1 MDANALSSYYA
12 ALGQQGFL
20 AGWAR
25 GEAPV
30 PAEPKPGLI
39 PAVWRFAEA
48 RQALE
53 ASLSFVTPEQAER
66 RNLIMVNPAE
76 GNRYATTRNI
86 VAAYQMIGPGERLP
100 SHRHTPSAICLAV
113 DTRPGAYTTV
123 EGMRLDMVNGD
134 VVLTPNGRWHGHGND
149 GGTPGYWITFLD
161 VPLLQH
167 MEAMFFE
174 AHPDRFETIAGRPAA
189 SPFRIRSGEVLAD
202 HPECERV
209 TIAAGEIP
217 AIGLELLRLG
227 SQARSARPRSTA
239 SSLYALIAGAVRIT
253 QGVWEATLSPGD
265 LVAMPAWRA
274 HALEAGEETV
284 LLRVTDEPLLATLGY
299 LRTAAD

>member
-1 MDANALSSYYA
+1 MDADALSKYYA
-12 ALGQQGFL
+12 ALGEQGFL

-48 RQALE
+48 RRALE

-66 RNLIMVNPAE
+66 RNLIMVNPAQ

-100 SHRHTPSAICLAV
+100 SHRHTPSAICLAI

-134 VVLTPNGRWHGHGND
+134 VVLTPQGRWHGHGND
-149 GGTPGYWITFLD
+149 GETPGYWITFLD

-167 MEAMFFE
+167 LEAMFFE
-174 AHPDRFETIAGRPAA
+174 AHPDRFETIEGRPSA
-189 SPFRIRSGEVLAD
+189 SPFRVRSHEVLAAR
-202 HPECERV
+202 PEADVV
-209 TIAAGEIP
+209 TIAEGVVP
-217 AIGLELLRLG
+217 AIGLELLRFKAG
-227 SQARSARPRSTA
+227 VRSVRARSTA
-239 SSLYALIAGAVRIT
+239 SNLYALVSGRVRIVHNSWDA
-253 QGVWEATLSPGD
+253 QLAPGD
-265 LVAMPAWRA
+265 LVAMPAWRS
-274 HALEAGEETV
+274 HGLEASEDAV
-284 LLRVTDEPLLATLGY
+284 LLRVTDEPLLGTLGY